1 MKVSKQLT
9 INIGAYES
17 LKVGVDE
24 APTFEEA
31 DTVIIAEL
39 QRLQI
44 SISDKIRQ
52 CIQWKETVDEW
63 A

>member
-9 INIGAYES
+9 INIGGYES

-24 APTFEEA
+24 APTFEDA
-31 DTVIIAEL
+31 DAVIIAEL
-39 QRLQI
+39 QRIQI
-44 SISDKIRQ
+44 PISDKIRK